1 VSGSAGVMLGEVP
14 GPAAPH
20 GPRSPGTRRWSFER
34 AMWRSTWRSMRRAPL
49 LAAGAL
55 LTGALLTGACARQ
68 PVHVG
73 ADPATGS
80 VRVQTGARL
89 GFAPKRV
96 VSKEPPGT
104 LVASDGTVC
113 RVAAERYERTKL
125 GKAAACSWQLAYSDP
140 ER

>member
-1 VSGSAGVMLGEVP
+1 MLDAFP
-14 GPAAPH
+14 GM
-20 GPRSPGTRRWSFER
+20 RRGCVEQ
-34 AMWRSTWRSMRRAPL
+34 AMWRSMWQAMWRSMWQAMWQAIRQAMCRAPL

-55 LTGALLTGACARQ
+55 LAGACARQ
-68 PVHVG
+68 PVRVG
-73 ADPATGS
+73 VDPATGS
-80 VRVQTGARL
+80 ARVRTGAQL
-89 GFAPKRV
+89 GYAPKRV

-125 GKAAACSWQLAYSDP
+125 GKAAACSWQLAFSDP